1 MRALGR
7 PAGILTST
15 GCCTRSCFSSS
26 SASSTAWPMG
36 AASKR
41 NSTLLASNC
50 AISAASPTS
59 PFRRSLSSLMMVRLR
74 QAESKLLWG
83 FLVLALLLGVCSAV
97 QAQQK
102 PEQLAQQSADA
113 WLALVDSGKYAD
125 SWQEAAQLFKAAVS
139 KEKWRDALRGT
150 RDPLGKMLSRKL
162 KSATYAKTLPGAPDG
177 EYVVIQYESS
187 FEHKQLAVETVTPM
201 LDKDGQWR
209 VSGYYIK

>member
-1 MRALGR
+1 
-7 PAGILTST
+7 
-15 GCCTRSCFSSS
+15 
-26 SASSTAWPMG
+26 
-36 AASKR
+36 
-41 NSTLLASNC
+41 
-50 AISAASPTS
+50 
-59 PFRRSLSSLMMVRLR
+59 MMVRLR

-187 FEHKQLAVETVTPM
+187 FEHKQSAVETVTPM